1 MCNELDWWENE
12 KKILRLV
19 GEAKEEDARLAVFPE
34 SGLSFSKD
42 NTPSEVQIQES
53 IDAIRAA
60 AKYHDIFVLFCIQ
73 YVSIEDGGT
82 QNDAILVDPH
92 GKVVLKQYKI
102 WCNKGNRPQL
112 FFVDG
117 VPCNVAICADR
128 WAREACDLPVMM
140 GSKVM
145 IECSWASPPD
155 YGKGRKSQDLV
166 GPWWTPKPVRNG
178 VFLIRTNRA
187 NIIEPDGTT
196 HRCTEDMDDQILVR
210 TLDLS
215 KADRAEAI
223 RRSSHPVFGPWWKM
237 GASLIEDEELEVDDH
252 PPLYS
257 EDVDVRISVVQM
269 APVPGTADGIRM
281 IREKLEAIDA
291 DLVVFPER
299 VLWGEAI
306 EGLAESKLEAGL
318 TAVRDVVRGSRDA
331 TVVVGM
337 PWIVSGKVRNSAFVI
352 APDGSVLTRYDQMSA
367 SPDGPYEPGSDPSA
381 MWFQVNGVWS
391 IVTVGRDHLWD
402 EIAELAALRGA
413 QVVVNLNHDRTDPER
428 RDVFWQAFA
437 MFRTTTVFA
446 NAVGPAANGGS
457 VIYDTPVD
465 TRITYPISL
474 GRSQGEE
481 AVLSEVRS
489 PNDIVPWRE
498 RGPARF
504 AAMGDWW
511 RAGSRL
517 IGPDSKISPRLQ

>member
-1 MCNELDWWENE
+1 
-12 KKILRLV
+12 
-19 GEAKEEDARLAVFPE
+19 
-34 SGLSFSKD
+34 
-42 NTPSEVQIQES
+42 
-53 IDAIRAA
+53 
-60 AKYHDIFVLFCIQ
+60 
-73 YVSIEDGGT
+73 
-82 QNDAILVDPH
+82 
-92 GKVVLKQYKI
+92 
-102 WCNKGNRPQL
+102 
-112 FFVDG
+112 
-117 VPCNVAICADR
+117 
-128 WAREACDLPVMM
+128 
-140 GSKVM
+140 
-145 IECSWASPPD
+145 
-155 YGKGRKSQDLV
+155 
-166 GPWWTPKPVRNG
+166 
-178 VFLIRTNRA
+178 
-187 NIIEPDGTT
+187 
-196 HRCTEDMDDQILVR
+196 
-210 TLDLS
+210 
-215 KADRAEAI
+215 
-223 RRSSHPVFGPWWKM
+223 
-237 GASLIEDEELEVDDH
+237 
-252 PPLYS
+252 
-257 EDVDVRISVVQM
+257 
-269 APVPGTADGIRM
+269 
-281 IREKLEAIDA
+281 
-291 DLVVFPER
+291 
-299 VLWGEAI
+299 
-306 EGLAESKLEAGL
+306 
-318 TAVRDVVRGSRDA
+318 
-331 TVVVGM
+331 
-337 PWIVSGKVRNSAFVI
+337 
-352 APDGSVLTRYDQMSA
+352 
-367 SPDGPYEPGSDPSA
+367 